1 MKQEHWNKPI
11 NIHFFAA
18 LITAFLIMSP
28 ALDAQL
34 NLKKL
39 TLPDED
45 KGFSG
50 RLNVSFSLNKGN
62 SDSVILDSD
71 IALAYQKKKFSYSLR
86 GNLQYEEKD
95 GESFVSKGSV
105 IGRTI
110 RHLSKKFMMEA
121 YVQQEFDKIIL
132 LQSRRQAGG
141 GIRFQVFTTNGEQGK
156 KNKLS
161 MDMGLGFL
169 WEESIYESTEDSAKE
184 NTSSLQSKSYITL
197 DWKINDK
204 LSLFIDTNIQV
215 DTSDLDSFRS
225 FSELNFEFLISKHL
239 TYQTKIQYRYDN
251 APPDTVKPT
260 DIYLRNGIS
269 LKF

>member
-1 MKQEHWNKPI
+1 MNHKNWNKRI
-11 NIHFFAA
+11 KLHFFLALIAA
-18 LITAFLIMSP
+18 LFTMTQTLG
-28 ALDAQL
+28 AQL

-50 RLNVSFSLNKGN
+50 RVNVSFSLNKGN

-71 IALAYQKKKFSYSLR
+71 VTLEYQKTKYLYSIR

-105 IGRTI
+105 IARTI
-110 RHLSKKFMMEA
+110 RNLSKKFMMEA
-121 YVQQEFDKIIL
+121 YLQQEFDKIIL
-132 LQSRRQAGG
+132 LKSRSQAGG

-161 MDMGLGFL
+161 MDMGLGVL
-169 WEESIYESTEDSAKE
+169 WEQNIYEPIEDSTKE
-184 NTSSLQSKSYITL
+184 DTSSLQSRSYITIN
-197 DWKINDK
+197 WKINDK
-204 LSLFIDTNIQV
+204 LTLLIDTNIQV
-215 DTSDLDSFRS
+215 DTSNFDAFRS

-239 TYQTKIQYRYDN
+239 TYQTNLQYRYDN
-251 APPDTVKPT
+251 APPETVKPS